1 MSLQTNLAGRIRNTD
16 LPKSHA
22 LMPVFEAVVNSIH
35 AIEETKNLV
44 DGKITLDIIRSQEV
58 LSELDSDL
66 SSPIEGFII
75 TDNGCGFT
83 EKNFVSFDTLDSDYK
98 LE

>member
-1 MSLQTNLAGRIRNTD
+1 MKSICISELNLNNTYPRVTMSLQTNLAGRIRNTD

-44 DGKITLDIIRSQEV
+44 DGKITLDIIDPCRQIGTV
-58 LSELDSDL
+58 
-66 SSPIEGFII
+66 
-75 TDNGCGFT
+75 
-83 EKNFVSFDTLDSDYK
+83 K
-98 LE
+98 LGRF